1 MRPDSVLPL
10 RWVHA
15 VGGALSLLP
24 DAAGRLLRPA
34 RYRDLPAAR
43 PRPEPLPPAARRV
56 LLGPVNTAGQAHAW
70 ARALEAAH
78 PGEEAA
84 HAGAAAAPPALVA
97 RSLSATAAGPFA
109 FPVDIAVPPALSR
122 VSRDWQ
128 REHTRVRG
136 FSATDVVIESGL
148 PLFGPAFG
156 QSLQREVRA
165 LQRRGIR
172 VVIVCHGSDVRDVVA
187 HAARL
192 DCSPYRL
199 PALAASVPAV
209 QRRTRERRRAIR
221 ATGAPVLG
229 TTHGVLIDLPEA
241 TWVPVV
247 VDVAAWAVERPPL
260 AARPDAAQPDAAQ
273 PDAAPLVVHA
283 PSQSVIKGSDVIDAV
298 LGRLAA
304 EGLVRY
310 ERLEQVTHEAVAA
323 AYRRADI
330 MVDSVRMGGYGVA
343 ACEALAAGR
352 VVVSNVLPAYR
363 AAIARDHGLEVP
375 IVQAEPE
382 TLEGVLRGLLR
393 DPAAARATA
402 ERGPAF
408 VRALHDGR
416 LSAARILAAL
426 DSPAALGR
434 SATLDGPAALG
445 SRQ

>member
-24 DAAGRLLRPA
+24 DAAGRLLQPA
-34 RYRDLPAAR
+34 RYRDLPASR

-78 PGEEAA
+78 PGGQAA
-84 HAGAAAAPPALVA
+84 HPGGQAARPELVA
-97 RSLSATAAGPFA
+97 RSLQSTAAGPFA
-109 FPVDIAVPPALSR
+109 FPVDIAVPPALAR
-122 VSRDWQ
+122 ASRDWQ
-128 REHTRVRG
+128 REHARVRG

-172 VVIVCHGSDVRDVVA
+172 VVIVCHGSDVRDVAA

-192 DCSPYRL
+192 EHSPYRL
-199 PALAASVPAV
+199 PELAALVPAV
-209 QRRTRERRRAIR
+209 QRRARERRRVIR

-241 TWVPVV
+241 TWLPVV

-260 AARPDAAQPDAAQ
+260 VAAARPDAEPPHAEP
-273 PDAAPLVVHA
+273 PLVVHA
-283 PSQSVIKGSDVIDAV
+283 PSQAAIKGSDIIDAV
-298 LGRLAA
+298 LARLAA

-310 ERLEQVTHEAVAA
+310 ERLEQVTHDVVAD

-330 MVDSVRMGGYGVA
+330 MVDSLRMGGYGVA

-352 VVVSNVLPAYR
+352 VVVSNVLPEYR

-375 IVQAEPE
+375 IVQAEPG
-382 TLEGVLRGLLR
+382 TLEGVLRGVLL
-393 DPAAARATA
+393 DPTAARATA

-434 SATLDGPAALG
+434 SATPRGPATPG